1 MLPTFPV
8 FGDILVTDKS
18 YRRGGQ
24 GRGKE
29 IKVGDVV
36 QFDSVYEPGEKV
48 IKRVVGMPGD
58 YVLMNTPGSRNEDMV
73 QVRGAAVG
81 MLGRRRKLMLCDRCR
96 KATVGWLETIC
107 ATRSTQ
113 GCGDHY
119 PWD

>member
-18 YRRGGQ
+18 YRRGGY

-73 QVRGAAVG
+73 QVS
-81 MLGRRRKLMLCDRCR
+81 
-96 KATVGWLETIC
+96 W
-107 ATRSTQ
+107 S
-113 GCGDHY
+113 CG
-119 PWD
+119 

>member
-58 YVLMNTPGSRNEDMV
+58 YVLMNTPGSRSEDMV
-73 QVRGAAVG
+73 QVSWSCIWGT
-81 MLGRRRKLMLCDRCR
+81 GRRIKLMLGDRYR
-96 KATVGWLETIC
+96 RDTVG
-107 ATRSTQ
+107 S
-113 GCGDHY
+113 
-119 PWD
+119 

>member
-18 YRRGGQ
+18 YRRGGA

-58 YVLMNTPGSRNEDMV
+58 YVLMNTPGSRREDMV
-73 QVRGAAVG
+73 QVRRGCS
-81 MLGRRRKLMLCDRCR
+81 LDSESRTKLMFCDRCR
-96 KATVGWLETIC
+96 KDTVGWLETIC
-107 ATRSTQ
+107 ATHSTR

-119 PWD
+119 RWG